1 MKIQL
6 THSILRE
13 FFSQL
18 RFASGAQQKKYLTAA
33 EKLMLIVDPQK
44 EYPVDFVIFRITGKR
59 LSGPHQDAMIAGR
72 ELIADLRV
80 FITHFSERLELP
92 AAAQPEPIHTVEELA
107 GRFGVSSKT
116 IRRWQQ
122 RGLSGRIYRFED
134 GRKRLGFAESSVT
147 AFGQAHGELVQR
159 AKRFSLLSYS
169 EKRRIIELAK
179 EIRSVKGGRRE
190 PVLREISQRLGRSR
204 ETVRTIL
211 MEYDR
216 KHPDQPIFDT
226 PFGRIGA
233 RERSQLCKLCQQGA
247 SHREL
252 TERFGISRSSIH
264 RIVNQR
270 RAEELMRL
278 KLSFIDSPE
287 FYVPGAE
294 KDLFQSTEA
303 MLEELR
309 SRPAGVLNRV
319 QESGLFRCYNFL
331 KFLAAA
337 ERDRLRLR
345 HPSSRQMDRIDQ
357 CLRLAERVKNVLV
370 EMNMPLVVSVAGR
383 HLRSGA
389 SLNELV
395 SEGNISLMRAV
406 EKFDYTRGYRFSTY
420 AGWAIAKDFARKIP
434 AEAARPDRA
443 YGSELDEFILE
454 AKPADRAELSA
465 VESAK
470 SSLRETI
477 EEELD
482 ERERFV
488 VLNRFPVGEGVIP
501 QKGKTLREIGDAL
514 GLSKER
520 IRQIELQALQ
530 KLRHRLSPEQFDL
543 LTG

>member
-6 THSILRE
+6 THPILRE

-59 LSGPHQDAMIAGR
+59 LSGPHQDAMIAGQ

-147 AFGQAHGELVQR
+147 AFGQARMGTGSAGEAV
-159 AKRFSLLSYS
+159 SLLSYS

-226 PFGRIGA
+226 PFGPDRG

-278 KLSFIDSPE
+278 KLSFIDSPSSMCPARKRT
-287 FYVPGAE
+287 F
-294 KDLFQSTEA
+294 FQSRRPCW
-303 MLEELR
+303 R
-309 SRPAGVLNRV
+309 SCGPDPRGCSTASRERPVSLLQFSQISCRRRA
-319 QESGLFRCYNFL
+319 
-331 KFLAAA
+331 
-337 ERDRLRLR
+337 DRLRLR

-357 CLRLAERVKNVLV
+357 CLRLAERVKNGLV

-383 HLRSGA
+383 HLRSG
-389 SLNELV
+389 
-395 SEGNISLMRAV
+395 
-406 EKFDYTRGYRFSTY
+406 
-420 AGWAIAKDFARKIP
+420 
-434 AEAARPDRA
+434 RP
-443 YGSELDEFILE
+443 SM
-454 AKPADRAELSA
+454 SW
-465 VESAK
+465 
-470 SSLRETI
+470 
-477 EEELD
+477 
-482 ERERFV
+482 
-488 VLNRFPVGEGVIP
+488 
-501 QKGKTLREIGDAL
+501 
-514 GLSKER
+514 
-520 IRQIELQALQ
+520 
-530 KLRHRLSPEQFDL
+530 
-543 LTG
+543 